1 MKAHRQLAAAC
12 GLWLMNASLIASPE
26 AAPNLRWQQLPSL
39 PDPLGFA
46 GAYAGVSGGA
56 LLAAGGANF
65 TGKMPWEGGTK
76 SWHNRVFV
84 LETPDGPWK
93 TARELPFECGYGV
106 SVTTAEGVVCI
117 GGSNARGHTKE
128 VFRLSWDGQSVQMK
142 LLPPLPVSLANGCGA
157 LVGHSVYVAGG
168 TDAPDAAQTRHTF
181 LQLDLDHL
189 ESGWKPLPPW
199 PGRPRMLATA
209 AVVQETFYLVG
220 GADLHPDANGQPV
233 RTYLT
238 DAWAYE
244 PNGGWRRIADLP
256 NPVVAAASPAPVT
269 GNGFLVVS
277 GDDGSHVGFEPKSRH
292 PGFDPRVLHYD
303 VKQNAW
309 TSVGTTPAPRATLP
323 VVEWH
328 NRHIFIS
335 GEVRPGVRSPEVWAL
350 ETR

>member
-1 MKAHRQLAAAC
+1 MNAHLYLAAVC
-12 GLWLMNASLIASPE
+12 GLWLMNPWLIASAA
-26 AAPNLRWQQLPSL
+26 AAPALRWQPLPPL

-56 LLAAGGANF
+56 LLVAGGANF
-65 TGKMPWEGGTK
+65 TSKMPWEGGAK
-76 SWHNRVFV
+76 SWHHRVFV

-93 TARELPFECGYGV
+93 PVFELPHECGYGV

-117 GGSNARGHTKE
+117 GGSNARAHAKE

-142 LLPPLPVSLANGCGA
+142 FLPPLPLPLANGCGA
-157 LVGHSVYVAGG
+157 LAGRLIYVAGG
-168 TDAPDAAQTRHTF
+168 TDAPDATQALRTF

-209 AVVQETFYLVG
+209 AVVDGTFYVVG

-238 DAWAYE
+238 DAWVYE
-244 PNGGWRRIADLP
+244 PNRGWRRIADLP
-256 NPVVAAASPAPVT
+256 NTVVAAASPAPVS
-269 GNGFLVVS
+269 GGGFLVVS
-277 GDDGSHVGFEPKSRH
+277 GDDGSRAGFEPKSRH

-303 VKQNAW
+303 VKADVWQ
-309 TSVGTTPAPRATLP
+309 TVGTTPAPRATLP
-323 VVEWH
+323 VVEW
-328 NRHIFIS
+328 RHRPVFIS

-350 ETR
+350 DTR